1 MSQRIHAF
9 TDDALGT
16 LDAIGVADVI
26 KNKEV
31 SVREV
36 TEAAIRRMEKVEPQL
51 QSVVLTTLED
61 ARGLKGVNQ
70 NGRLYGVPAFV
81 KDNSDLIGYPT
92 QFGTGVFKARLAKK
106 NAKFV
111 DQMLSTG
118 LNFLGKTTLPEFGLN
133 CSTENGQWGVSHN
146 PWDLNLTPGGSSSGS
161 GAMVAS
167 GVVPIAHAN
176 DGAGSTRIPA
186 ACCGLVG
193 LKPSRNRLVNF
204 DGSEVMPINIGYQ
217 GVLTRSVRDTAAFY
231 EDAEK
236 FYRNNSLPSM
246 VNVKNPVKRRLK
258 IAFIENPAE
267 GEAGHM
273 DEDTYRVQVETAKL
287 LESLGHEVE
296 QIKMPLR
303 IEEMMHYFLNY
314 YGYMAFLLTRLGR
327 ILVKSPIDHSQL
339 EPFSYGLTNNFL
351 KNILEFPRS
360 VSTLR
365 NKIKAMENQLMSQYD
380 ILMTPVTTMK
390 TPKIGYL
397 SPLLSSKEIIRRAS
411 YFAPYTGLQNVSG
424 APAISL
430 PLGRDSDS
438 NPLGVQ
444 LAAAYGYDALLLELA
459 YELEAAQPWKHLYE
473 V

>member
-16 LDAIGVADVI
+16 LDAVGVADAI

-31 SVREV
+31 SVQEV

-61 ARGLKGVNQ
+61 ARSLKGVNR

-92 QFGTGVFKARLAKK
+92 QFGTGAFKARPAKK

-133 CSTENGQWGVSHN
+133 CSTENEKWGVSHN

-193 LKPSRNRLVNF
+193 LKPSRNRLINF

-231 EDAEK
+231 KEAEK
-236 FYRNNSLPSM
+236 FYRNSQLPSM
-246 VNVKNPVKRRLK
+246 VNVNSPVKRRLK

-296 QIKMPLR
+296 QIKMPLK

-314 YGYMAFLLTRLGR
+314 YGYMAFLLTRLGS
-327 ILVKSPIDHSQL
+327 LVVKAPIDRSQL
-339 EPFSYGLTNNFL
+339 EPFSYGLSNTFL

-365 NKIKAMENQLMSQYD
+365 NKIKGMEDQLMSQYD
-380 ILMTPVTTMK
+380 ILMTPVTTIK

-397 SPLLSSKEIIRRAS
+397 SPLLSSKEIIKRSS
-411 YFAPYTGLQNVSG
+411 YYAPFTGLQNVSG

-430 PLGRDSDS
+430 PLGRDSDG

>member
-9 TDDALGT
+9 SDDALGT
-16 LDAIGVADVI
+16 HDAVGVADAI
-26 KNKEV
+26 RKKEV
-31 SVREV
+31 SVQEV

-51 QSVVLTTLED
+51 QAVVLTTLEE
-61 ARGLKGVNQ
+61 ARNLKGVNKS
-70 NGRLYGVPAFV
+70 GRFFGVPTFV
-81 KDNSDLIGYPT
+81 KDNNDIKGYPT
-92 QFGTGVFKARLAKK
+92 QHGTGVFKAKLATK
-106 NAKFV
+106 NGKFV

-118 LNFLGKTTLPEFGLN
+118 LNVIGKTTLPEFGLN
-133 CSTENGQWGVSHN
+133 CSTENEKWGVTHN
-146 PWDLNLTPGGSSSGS
+146 PWNLDLTPGGSSSGS

-193 LKPSRNRLVNF
+193 LKPSRNRLLNF
-204 DGSEVMPINIGYQ
+204 EGSEIMPINIGYQ

-231 EDAEK
+231 EEAEK
-236 FYRNNSLPSM
+236 FYRNSSLPSM
-246 VNVKNPVKRRLK
+246 VNVTSPVKRRLK
-258 IAFIENPAE
+258 VAFLENPAE

-273 DEDTYRVQVETAKL
+273 DEDTYRVQLETARL
-287 LESLGHEVE
+287 LESLGHEVV

-303 IEEMMHYFLNY
+303 IEEMMHHYLNY
-314 YGYMAFLLTRLGR
+314 YGYMAFMLTRLGSF
-327 ILVKSPIDHSQL
+327 LVKAPIDRTQL
-339 EPFSYGLTNNFL
+339 EPFSYGLSNTFL

-365 NKIKAMENQLMSQYD
+365 NKIKSMEDQLMSQYD

-397 SPLLSSKEIIRRAS
+397 SPLLSSKEIIKRSS
-411 YFAPYTGLQNVSG
+411 YYAPFPGLQNVSG

-430 PLGRDSDS
+430 PLGRDSEG